1 MVFVLSY
8 VASFAA
14 LAVCFFL
21 TGLLVEKWLLRES
34 DLEGIRFVGR
44 VSFGLGLWI
53 ILLFLYASLN
63 LLTSTII
70 FGTLLTLAGLLLW
83 QRHKLWQKPRL
94 VPSPRGPSSTGE
106 IGQNRLPES
115 LLSLCLV
122 VMFLALFLQAL
133 WPRVSWDANVYHL
146 TVPRL
151 YLENQGFWRIPFNVY
166 SNWPLNTELL
176 FAMAM
181 AIRSHVLAKLVH
193 FGLGCL
199 TTILVYRV
207 ARESAGKWAGWAA
220 AILFLANSVVLVEIR
235 VAYVDLA
242 SALFFTLA
250 FVLVHRQLE
259 SSSDSNRLL
268 VLAGI
273 FAGLAAG
280 TKLTGMVGAFCL
292 AGLLVGTLLKR
303 RTPVREVFRSVS
315 WLLIPAVVLL
325 IPWLVKSWL
334 LTGNPVYPFLFQ
346 VFGGPE
352 WSRELQQSLTAWQQ
366 SIGMGRSPVDYLLLP
381 VRVILDGGIGYDR
394 FDGEISKLW
403 IVVLPLSIW
412 VGRRRAIV
420 RRALEVAGIYFV
432 FWALSSQQMRFLI
445 PILPLLAIAGAVA
458 IAGTIERVQFPRLRK
473 AAVWVCT
480 LVLVGNL
487 AIAGREIAVRSI
499 GMMRDYLHFGLE
511 IEQLAEEPVYRF
523 INNELPIDARVMMLN
538 TNHGFFCRRDF
549 VADSFFEASQITA
562 LMQEAGSKS
571 DISKILR
578 NLNVS
583 HLLIKKGK
591 GGASYPDSLV
601 DFLNDTELVRSVYRS
616 PDERFD
622 VAQVLGI
629 AGSGGATTD

>member
-34 DLEGIRFVGR
+34 DLEGSRFVGQI
-44 VSFGLGLWI
+44 SLGIGLWI
-53 ILLFLYASLN
+53 ILLFFYASLN
-63 LLTSTII
+63 LLSSTII

-83 QRHKLWQKPRL
+83 QRPQL
-94 VPSPRGPSSTGE
+94 VASPRRPSSTGE
-106 IGQNRLPES
+106 TGQYRLPQT
-115 LLSLCLV
+115 LLGLCLIA
-122 VMFLALFLQAL
+122 MFLALFLQAL

-207 ARESAGKWAGWAA
+207 ARESAGRWAGWAA
-220 AILFLANSVVLVEIR
+220 AVLFLANPVVLVEIR

-259 SSSDSNRLL
+259 SPDDSNRPL
-268 VLAGI
+268 VLAGF

-280 TKLTGMVGAFCL
+280 TKLTGIVGAFCL
-292 AGLLVGTLLKR
+292 AGLMVGTLLKR
-303 RTPVREVFRSVS
+303 RTPVKEVFRSVS
-315 WLLIPAVVLL
+315 WLLLPAVVLL
-325 IPWLVKSWL
+325 IPWLIKSWM

-381 VRVILDGGIGYDR
+381 VRVILEGGIRYDR

-420 RRALEVAGIYFV
+420 KQALAVAGIYFV

-458 IAGTIERVQFPRLRK
+458 LADTIERIKPSRLQR
-473 AAVWVCT
+473 AAVWACT
-480 LVLVGNL
+480 LVLVGSL
-487 AIAGREIAVRSI
+487 AIAGRYIAIRSI
-499 GMMRDYLHFGLE
+499 GMMRDYQHFGLE

-523 INNELPIDARVMMLN
+523 VNNELPIDARVMMLN

-549 VADSFFEASQITA
+549 VADSFFEASQIAA
-562 LMQEAGSKS
+562 LMQEADSKS
-571 DISKILR
+571 DIATILR
-578 NLNVS
+578 DLNVS
-583 HLLIKKGK
+583 HLLIKKGE
-591 GGASYPDSLV
+591 GGVPYPNSLL
-601 DFLNDTELVRSVYRS
+601 DFLNDTQLVRSVYRS
-616 PDERFD
+616 PDEMFD
-622 VAQVLGI
+622 VAQVLGM
-629 AGSGGATTD
+629 AGSGAATTD